1 MTDYEDKLRGLDPV
15 EFRKQYEG
23 TWEPPGPLSEAE
35 LARMER
41 RYRDHRDAY
50 RLTMEVRR
58 QDTVIDALLHA
69 VREVEWLPGPDY
81 AHTKVME
88 CPCCLQADY
97 QGHTGD
103 CLIGRALTAVHNETR
118 GE

>member
-1 MTDYEDKLRGLDPV
+1 MSEYEDKLRRLDPI

-41 RYRDHRDAY
+41 RYRDHPVAY

-58 QDTVIDALLHA
+58 QHGVISALLRA
-69 VREVEWLPGPDY
+69 IKEVEWLPGPDY
-81 AHTKVME
+81 TRTKVME
-88 CPCCLQADY
+88 CPCCLHADY

-118 GE
+118 RE